1 MYEKILLPTD
11 GSDVSMAA
19 AERAVTL
26 ARLAAAPLHA
36 IYVCEPYPYAGI
48 GEASSAALLEYEAA
62 TRQQA
67 KDAFARVAALAKG
80 QGVTLS
86 TATDEGHSPAEHIV
100 EAARSCGADLI
111 VMGSHGRSG
120 VARVLLGSV
129 AGKVLMLSHIPVMIV
144 K

>member
-36 IYVCEPYPYAGI
+36 IYVREPYPYVGI
-48 GEASSAALLEYEAA
+48 GEASRAALLEYEAA
-62 TRQQA
+62 TQQQA
-67 KDAFARVAALAKG
+67 KDAFARVAALAKV

-86 TATDEGHSPAEHIV
+86 TATDEGNSPAEHIV
-100 EAARSCGADLI
+100 AAARSCGADLI